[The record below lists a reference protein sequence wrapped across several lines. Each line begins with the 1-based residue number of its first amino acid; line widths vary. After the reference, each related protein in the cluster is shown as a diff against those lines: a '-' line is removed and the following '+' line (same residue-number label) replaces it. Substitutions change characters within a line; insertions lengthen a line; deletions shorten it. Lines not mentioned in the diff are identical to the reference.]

1 MRYQLVDLKE
11 KPNGKKEGKQKVSI
25 DGTEYLLDD
34 LSDNAKA
41 QLMNIQFVDAQIQ
54 QLNNEWAV
62 ADTARIGYTSAL
74 KSELE
79 KNKDN
84 SSSMAQKIKLGDK
97 EYDAANLSDKG
108 KAVLNLLQFSTQ
120 KLQELNNMQAFLTR

>member
-1 MRYQLVDLKE
+1 MAEKE
-11 KPNGKKEGKQKVSI
+11 DKQKVSI
-25 DGTEYLLDD
+25 DGTEYVLDD

-41 QLMNIQFVDAQIQ
+41 QLLNIQFVDAQRQ

-62 ADTARIGYTSAL
+62 ADTARIGYTRAL

-84 SSSMAQKIKLGDK
+84 
-97 EYDAANLSDKG
+97 
-108 KAVLNLLQFSTQ
+108 
-120 KLQELNNMQAFLTR
+120 